1 VDIFSSSFFPKRAT
15 IGDKDMKTV
24 KLPRRQNQVV
34 QKLTR
39 KEVSTLMKYPKI
51 LIEAKPLLRAF
62 KKVVKK
68 VEGIPE
74 HANRRKRATAY
85 KRIAGICQKAI
96 ESIEQ

>member
-1 VDIFSSSFFPKRAT
+1 
-15 IGDKDMKTV
+15 M
-24 KLPRRQNQVV
+24 

-62 KKVVKK
+62 KKVAKK

-74 HANRRKRATAY
+74 HANRQKRATAY
-85 KRIAGICQKAI
+85 RRISSICEKAI
-96 ESIEQ
+96 ASIEQK